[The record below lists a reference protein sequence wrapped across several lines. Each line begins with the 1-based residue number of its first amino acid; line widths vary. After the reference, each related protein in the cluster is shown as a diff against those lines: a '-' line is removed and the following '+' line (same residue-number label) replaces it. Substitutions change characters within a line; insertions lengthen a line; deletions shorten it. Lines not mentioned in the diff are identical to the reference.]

1 VNAGT
6 SFSLDHRS
14 TKEPAIMTSLTA
26 YYAFIVTEHERR
38 IAARRAA
45 SASRQSPLSR
55 LGAFVAGLRHQRKA
69 ARPA

>member
-1 VNAGT
+1 
-6 SFSLDHRS
+6 
-14 TKEPAIMTSLTA
+14 MTSLTA